1 MIGAEGAMARRNQ
14 AAEPAHASG
23 AGPIDEWKPA
33 LLRVPPILHQLWVY
47 WIPLLLRRRQLTVLA
62 LLIAFLALQFLIPS
76 RLVISGMGAAGRP
89 SVAVGVMLAFLWFV
103 CAIRPHQLP
112 AGMAPIRVLLAG
124 FVMLQLFGYA
134 IGVDRGPTPD
144 ELSSATMWL
153 IFIVAMA
160 GVALAT
166 SDGLRDRHE
175 VDVLLRMLVLV
186 AAAMALVGALQFAG
200 FDLIQYI
207 RIPGLHLNSETLI
220 GVSARGEG
228 SFPRVPG
235 TANHYI
241 EFGVVLALVLPI
253 ALHYALFSPRGRTR
267 VWRWVAVGLIASG
280 IPFSISRSAILTV
293 VMTMSLLAVVW
304 PWRQRYNAVVIAV
317 MATAVFHV
325 VNRGVLGTIKG
336 LFLNVDDDPS
346 VQDRIA
352 RTDYVIDLWSLR
364 PWLGRGAG
372 MITPE
377 RYILLDN
384 QLYMTLLAGGV
395 LGLFGLT
402 MLFFVPYLLAR
413 RVRLRARDQETRH
426 LGQALAVT
434 LPAGFMASGTFDS
447 FSFSTFVATMF
458 IVLGAIGALH
468 RIEGI
473 SVRSPLQLAAPGDR
487 FVTSPL
493 MANVRSRIRA
503 GMSRG
508 PLVPRRSSQ
517 PRGQAESAGHLTGST
532 AEEG

>member
-1 MIGAEGAMARRNQ
+1 M
-14 AAEPAHASG
+14 
-23 AGPIDEWKPA
+23 
-33 LLRVPPILHQLWVY
+33 RVPPLVHRLWVY

-62 LLIAFLALQFLIPS
+62 LLVAFLALQFFIPS

-89 SVAVGVMLAFLWFV
+89 SVAVGFMLAFLWLV

-112 AGMAPIRVLLAG
+112 SGIAPIRILLSG
-124 FVMLQLFGYA
+124 FVMVQLFGYA
-134 IGVDRGPTPD
+134 VGMDRGPTPD
-144 ELSSATMWL
+144 ELSSANMWL

-160 GVALAT
+160 GVALAAA
-166 SDGLRDRHE
+166 DGLRDRHD
-175 VDVLLRMLVLV
+175 VDMLLRTLVFV
-186 AAAMALVGALQFAG
+186 AAVMAAIGALQFVG
-200 FDLIQYI
+200 IDLTQYI
-207 RIPGLHLNSETLI
+207 RIPGMHLNAEMI
-220 GVSARGEG
+220 GVGARGDG
-228 SFPRVPG
+228 SFPRVAS

-241 EFGVVLALVLPI
+241 EFGVVLALALPV

-267 VWRWVAVGLIASG
+267 IWRWVAVGLIASG

-304 PWRQRYNAVVIAV
+304 PWRQRYNAAVIAV
-317 MATAVFHV
+317 IATAVFHV

-352 RTDYVIDLWSLR
+352 RTDYVVNLWSLR
-364 PWLGRGAG
+364 PWVGRGAG

-395 LGLFGLT
+395 LGLFALT

-413 RVRLRARDQETRH
+413 RIRLRAKDQETRH

-458 IVLGAIGALH
+458 IIIGTIGALH
-468 RIEGI
+468 RLEGI
-473 SVRSPLQLAAPGDR
+473 SVQTPLQLAAPGDR

-493 MANVRSRIRA
+493 MADLRSRIRA
-503 GMSRG
+503 GLRRG
-508 PLVPRRSSQ
+508 PLLSTGPRASARGVPSRSGAGKDARWEDERPGSE
-517 PRGQAESAGHLTGST
+517 AETEQSRQ
-532 AEEG
+532 

>member
-1 MIGAEGAMARRNQ
+1 MARSSGTEQPAPARGK
-14 AAEPAHASG
+14 AASEDG
-23 AGPIDEWKPA
+23 WKPA
-33 LLRVPPILHQLWVY
+33 LLRVPPVIRQLWVY

-62 LLIAFLALQFLIPS
+62 LLVAFLALQFLIPS

-89 SVAVGVMLAFLWFV
+89 SVAVGVLLAFLWVV

-112 AGMAPIRVLLAG
+112 LGMAPIRLLLGG
-124 FVMLQLFGYA
+124 FVLLQLFGYA
-134 IGVDRGPTPD
+134 VGVDRGPTPD

-153 IFIVAMA
+153 IFIVAMT
-160 GVALAT
+160 GVALAA
-166 SDGLRDRHE
+166 SDGLRDRRE
-175 VDVLLRMLVLV
+175 LDMLLRALIFV
-186 AAAMALVGALQFAG
+186 AAAMAAVGALQFTG
-200 FDLIQYI
+200 IVDLTRYI
-207 RIPGLHLNSETLI
+207 RIPGMHLNAELI
-220 GVSARGEG
+220 GIGARGHG
-228 SFPRVPG
+228 SFPRVAG

-241 EFGVVLALVLPI
+241 EFGVVLALMLPI

-267 VWRWVAVGLIASG
+267 VWRWVAVGFIASG

-293 VMTMSLLAVVW
+293 LMTMSLLAVVW
-304 PWRQRYNAVVIAV
+304 PWRQRYNAAVIAV
-317 MATAVFHV
+317 MATAVFHA

-352 RTDYVIDLWSLR
+352 RTDYVLDLWSLR

-395 LGLFGLT
+395 LGLFGLA

-413 RVRLRARDQETRH
+413 SIRLRAIDQETRH

-447 FSFSTFVATMF
+447 FSFSTFVGTMF
-458 IVLGAIGALH
+458 VIIGAIGALH

-473 SVRSPLQLAAPGDR
+473 SVRTPLQLAELGDR
-487 FVTSPL
+487 FVASPL
-493 MANVRSRIRA
+493 MANFRARIRA

-508 PLVPRRSSQ
+508 PLLPRRASQADERPGPVRHMAGSS
-517 PRGQAESAGHLTGST
+517 T
-532 AEEG
+532 EGA